1 MGCAPT
7 TVAPMLLGEL
17 DLYLLGE
24 GRHHRLW
31 EALGAN
37 VVPGGVRFAVWAPN
51 ARAVSVVG
59 DWNGWQPDAHPLDAQ
74 ASSGVWAADAVGAE
88 AGHCYKF
95 VITGADGV
103 LSWRADPMARRAERP
118 PATASVVVGPT
129 QHSWGDDVWIA
140 GREARHGVG
149 SPMRIYELHV
159 GSWRPGLGY
168 AGLASEL
175 PGYVADLGFTHVELL
190 PVAEHP
196 FGPSWGYQ
204 VTGYYAPTSRWG
216 TPDELRALIDA
227 FHQHGI
233 GVILDWVPA
242 HFPKDDWALARFD
255 GTSLYEHADPR
266 QGEHPDWGTA
276 VFNYGRN
283 EVRNFLIANALYWIE
298 EFHIDGLRVD
308 AVASMLYLDY
318 SRDAGEWIPNRYG
331 GRENIEAIE
340 FLRDLNRIVHG
351 EEPGVLTIAEE
362 STAWPQ
368 VTHPVHH
375 GGLGFTHKW
384 NMGWMHDTLGYLAND
399 PVHRRWH
406 HRDLT
411 FGLLYAFTERFVLPL
426 SHDEVVH
433 GKGSMINKMPGDE
446 WQRFATLRAL
456 YAWMWAYPGAP
467 LVFMGGEIAQWSEW
481 SEERGVDWAAL
492 DGAQHRGV
500 QQLVRTA
507 NEAAGQWG
515 ALYERSHE
523 AAGFQWLDADDA
535 ASSIYGFLRWSAD
548 SRQVVACIANLTPVP
563 REDYLFGLPW
573 AGHWQVLLNSD
584 DERFGGSG
592 YGGVGGVEADK
603 MSWQGQP
610 ASARITLPPLAVI
623 WLGAGE

>member
-1 MGCAPT
+1 
-7 TVAPMLLGEL
+7 MLLGEL

-31 EALGAN
+31 EAVGAN
-37 VVPGGVRFAVWAPN
+37 VIPGGVRFSVWAPN

-59 DWNGWQPDAHPLDAQ
+59 DWNGWQPDAHPLEAQ
-74 ASSGVWAADAVGAE
+74 ASSGVWAADVVGAE

-95 VITGADGV
+95 VITGGDGV

-129 QHSWGDDVWIA
+129 QHEWGDGAWMA
-140 GREARHGVG
+140 GREAKHGVG

-168 AGLASEL
+168 AGLAREL

-227 FHQHGI
+227 LHQHGI

-298 EFHIDGLRVD
+298 EFHVDGLRVD

-318 SRDAGEWIPNRYG
+318 SRDAGDWIPNRYG
-331 GRENIEAIE
+331 GRENLEAIE

-351 EEPGVLTIAEE
+351 EEAGVLTIAEE

-406 HRDLT
+406 HRELT

-433 GKGSMINKMPGDE
+433 GKGSLINKMPGDE

-492 DGAQHRGV
+492 DGARHRGV

-507 NEAAGQWG
+507 NDAAGRWG

-548 SRQVVACIANLTPVP
+548 SRQVVACLANLTPVP

-623 WLGAGE
+623 WLGSGE